1 MCRVWKFGAVYCK
14 VNTFISYLSVTASVF
29 TLLALTVDRRK
40 VLFVMLNKRKVGS
53 RKGLLFN
60 LR

>member
-1 MCRVWKFGAVYCK
+1 VWKFGAVYCK

-40 VLFVMLNKRKVGS
+40 VGNT
-53 RKGLLFN
+53 
-60 LR
+60 

>member
-1 MCRVWKFGAVYCK
+1 VWKFGAVYCK

-40 VLFVMLNKRKVGS
+40 VSHNS
-53 RKGLLFN
+53 ST
-60 LR
+60 LRIINNGGKTTAEILQK